1 MHPTSRSA
9 AAHILQHSD
18 GALALSLDPR
28 LGCAPLRAPLH
39 RSRQLRG
46 VCGSRDGFGGS
57 AVPTF
62 ALVGDGS
69 SSDFLAALSFVVLPR
84 EAHIDVQRSGFV
96 LLSFSSVSRGA
107 SPKGRSAC
115 ARRPKTSRAV
125 CLECPP
131 PAGCFQLAC
140 GVKRLRCSGER
151 RVCFAAPG
159 VSPLAAHPCTTDW
172 PIQMGL

>member
-1 MHPTSRSA
+1 MEEVPAEEAAILAATGCHCVLLAALCSAWLPRSA
-9 AAHILQHSD
+9 IPSCPCL
-18 GALALSLDPR
+18 
-28 LGCAPLRAPLH
+28 PLE
-39 RSRQLRG
+39 
-46 VCGSRDGFGGS
+46 
-57 AVPTF
+57 
-62 ALVGDGS
+62 GDGS
-69 SSDFLAALSFVVLPR
+69 SSDFLAALSSVVLPR

-131 PAGCFQLAC
+131 LAGCFQLAC
-140 GVKRLRCSGER
+140 GVKRLRCSGEQ